1 MSDLYAAVLYLPPSG
16 PFREL
21 HACSSGRRAEI
32 HERHPRL
39 CYHRR
44 MTHVRRGWVLREDA
58 VRAAVL
64 GARTAKLHIGGRY
77 GCAADA
83 EEDAMAATL
92 AGTGLDL
99 SDSGQCEVVASLA
112 VQATTPS
119 ILNAIELFRD
129 IASTNGYRL
138 QAVETVGVA
147 GGAPTVLASEVG
159 YIS

>member
-1 MSDLYAAVLYLPPSG
+1 
-16 PFREL
+16 
-21 HACSSGRRAEI
+21 
-32 HERHPRL
+32 
-39 CYHRR
+39 
-44 MTHVRRGWVLREDA
+44 MTDVARDWVLSEDA
-58 VRAAVL
+58 VWAAIL
-64 GARTAKLHIGGRY
+64 GARTGKLHIGGRY

-92 AGTGLDL
+92 AGAGLDL

-147 GGAPTVLASEVG
+147 GGAPTVLASEAG
-159 YIS
+159 YIP

>member
-1 MSDLYAAVLYLPPSG
+1 VLYLPPRLVVPRISG
-16 PFREL
+16 VFVRPR
-21 HACSSGRRAEI
+21 GEI

-44 MTHVRRGWVLREDA
+44 MTDVARDWVLSEYA
-58 VRAAVL
+58 VWAAIL
-64 GARTAKLHIGGRY
+64 GARTGKLHIGGRY

-92 AGTGLDL
+92 AGAGLDL

-147 GGAPTVLASEVG
+147 GGAPTVLASEAG
-159 YIS
+159 YIP